1 MVLREILHELREIR
15 KELQIIR
22 NEKESHPEIVLDE
35 RTISQAV
42 RKLERNI
49 EIKTEG
55 VTQEENEKIHSM
67 LRLLNRRRRHEGKE
81 RITYEIKTE
90 NKTCVTR

>member
-1 MVLREILHELREIR
+1 MILREILHELREIR

-22 NEKESHPEIVLDE
+22 NEKEFHPEIVLDE
-35 RTISQAV
+35 KAISQVV

-55 VTQEENEKIHSM
+55 LADEENKEIHDFIRRLSRKNRIKSGKNISYKLKMGEK
-67 LRLLNRRRRHEGKE
+67 K
-81 RITYEIKTE
+81 
-90 NKTCVTR
+90 CATR